1 MPSADPRSRTPPQH
15 RPGEAFDNHPSTDHA
30 ITAKPSLPS
39 GPEPEVIEEARRSTH
54 IALHN
59 TPHGHTDGQPTTVP
73 TATARRA
80 RRSADTAPKGDQ
92 HAAEQTRRE
101 LALAKVEAQIRRAV
115 ETAPPLDAATKDRLR
130 QLLTPAIEETTR
142 S

>member
-1 MPSADPRSRTPPQH
+1 
-15 RPGEAFDNHPSTDHA
+15 
-30 ITAKPSLPS
+30 
-39 GPEPEVIEEARRSTH
+39 
-54 IALHN
+54 
-59 TPHGHTDGQPTTVP
+59 VP